1 MESASEKM
9 YEYWFA
15 VLKGISGRRKSEI
28 RKAYPSAESV
38 YNIEETAIKKG
49 ILSQKEYQFL
59 ADGRDMEQLKRD
71 CDQAFRNRIRF
82 CTISDVEYPD
92 KLKNIYCPPY
102 ALFYI
107 GRLPEQ
113 EESGVAVVGARECTY
128 YGMSVAK
135 EIGELCAMHHVPVVS
150 GMARGVDG
158 ISQGSALNAGGKSYA
173 VLGCGVDVCYPTENR
188 KLYERVQEQGGL
200 ISEYAPGTAPLAN
213 HFPARNRIISALAEV
228 LVVVEAREKSGSL
241 ITADFALDQGKTV
254 YAVPGPV
261 TSAVSRG
268 CNRLIKQ
275 GAEVFLSAEEM
286 LDECGLNRGSETVGK
301 EKNEI
306 KLETKEKLVYS
317 CLNLMPQ
324 TADEIQRKTQIDASE
339 IMAILTSLE
348 MKDCAEAW
356 SGNYFVKK
364 EQGTVVCS

>member
-1 MESASEKM
+1 MGSVSEKM

-15 VLKGISGRRKSEI
+15 ALKGITGRRKREI
-28 RKAYPSAESV
+28 RMAYPTAEGV

-49 ILSQKEYQFL
+49 ILSQKEYKSL
-59 ADGRDMEQLKRD
+59 VNGKDMEQLKRD
-71 CDQAFRNRIRF
+71 CDKAFRKKIRF
-82 CTISDVEYPD
+82 CTIMDAEYPD

-107 GRLPEQ
+107 GTLPGK
-113 EESGVAVVGARECTY
+113 EESGVSVVGARECTY
-128 YGMSVAK
+128 YGISVAR
-135 EIGELCAMHHVPVVS
+135 EIGKMCAAHHIPVIS
-150 GMARGVDG
+150 GMARGIDG
-158 ISQGSALNAGGKSYA
+158 ISQGSALNAGGRSYS
-173 VLGCGVDVCYPTENR
+173 VLGCGVDICYPSENR
-188 KLYERVQEQGGL
+188 NLYERLQRQGGL

-228 LVVVEAREKSGSL
+228 LVVVEAKEKSGSL

-286 LDECGLNRGSETVGK
+286 LSECRLNRGSEILIK

-306 KLETKEKLVYS
+306 KLETREKLVYS
-317 CLNLMPQ
+317 CLDLMPQ
-324 TADEIQRKTQIDASE
+324 TADDIQRKTQMDVSE
-339 IMAILTSLE
+339 IMAILTALE
-348 MKDCAEAW
+348 LKGCAEAW
-356 SGNYFVKK
+356 SRNYYVKK
-364 EQGTVVCS
+364 EQCTVSCS